1 MTPTPD
7 TATADRL
14 LYLRALDPEGALPL
28 TPLDTPVPDEDP
40 GTAGAGELAD
50 EARRWGAEQTA
61 RFRTELGAKAAT
73 EPVVRCLLLN
83 SAPLALSAGSWLQW
97 MSSAANG
104 DTGLALEILALYAGD
119 LGVGYPGADRGS
131 AYRAALAHHRLPL
144 DTDGVGLTSNDLI
157 QNVSFRLPALL
168 LAMSRQPDRYFA
180 EILGADLFLRAVGT
194 PPPLAVLPE
203 TALGPM
209 TARDIDLGSTRTGQ
223 GPSALERS
231 LTAAGLCLAPEEPE
245 PGPPL
250 GPGAPPPP
258 DRPTAPDRLRHG
270 FRRAAREYRRWCEA
284 LLREAVLAHHPDYD
298 IWRLL
303 FGRARQAAVYHGRY
317 RLDGRPLA
325 EWFADIEAGPA
336 PFLDALAASPLVR
349 PGNPDRSPLIR
360 GLISE
365 TGPMFRVFTEDEVAA
380 IRRWIAQLPADG
392 TPTADRRALHD
403 VQRTWF
409 RRTAGPEPGETAP
422 QRPPESAGP
431 GSTRDA
437 YRRLLT
443 REDSPAIRRYAHDY
457 ARRWLIR
464 SGFRLDAAPHQLPAR
479 WDPER
484 GLSPW
489 LLAEHDR
496 HGAEFGVEFGAEIGD
511 GAADGGDTPVPTRE
525 QLISSTLQLAPLIM
539 IDGAWLQGFT
549 DYRLASS
556 PVGHLLFRTYW
567 DELGNGE
574 RELNHPRIY
583 RRLLGE
589 MGHELPPTASA
600 AFAEWPGFH
609 DESFALPV
617 FWLSVS
623 RFPRTFQPE
632 ILGLNLAMELSGV
645 GGSYRTARV
654 GLEKYGFS
662 TQFVDLHN
670 TIDNVATGHS
680 AWAAEAVDAFMAQVP
695 GVLGPG
701 GDPAIWRR
709 IRIGYRSLNS
719 PRTLGSALYARL
731 RGRGAAERSLP
742 AGRG

>member
-1 MTPTPD
+1 M
-7 TATADRL
+7 
-14 LYLRALDPEGALPL
+14 DPEGALSL
-28 TPLDTPVPDEDP
+28 TTLDTLALDDALGQAPASPA
-40 GTAGAGELAD
+40 TASPEELAD
-50 EARRWGAEQTA
+50 EARRWAVERTD
-61 RFRTELGAKAAT
+61 RFRGELGVKATAG
-73 EPVVRCLLLN
+73 PVVRCLLLN
-83 SAPLALSAGSWLQW
+83 TAPLALAAGSWLQW

-104 DTGLALEILALYAGD
+104 DTGLALEVLALYAD
-119 LGVGYPGADRGS
+119 DIGVGYPRADRGS
-131 AYRAALAHHRLPL
+131 AYRAALSHHRLPL
-144 DTDGVGLTSNDLI
+144 DTDGVGLTSSDQL
-157 QNVSFRLPALL
+157 QNFSFRLPALL
-168 LAMSRQPDRYFA
+168 LAMSRQPDRYSA

-194 PPPLAVLPE
+194 PPPLAVLSR
-203 TALGPM
+203 ADLGPL
-209 TARDIDLGSTRTGQ
+209 TAQDIDLGSARSGTG
-223 GPSALERS
+223 PTALERS
-231 LTAAGLCLAPEEPE
+231 LAAAAHCSPSAAEALHL
-245 PGPPL
+245 
-250 GPGAPPPP
+250 
-258 DRPTAPDRLRHG
+258 G
-270 FRRAAREYRRWCEA
+270 FRWAAREYRRSCDL

-303 FGRARQAAVYHGRY
+303 FSRARQAAVYHGRY

-325 EWFADIEAGPA
+325 AWFADIDAGPG
-336 PFLDALAASPLVR
+336 PFLDALARSPLVR

-365 TGPMFRVFTEDEVAA
+365 NGPMFRVFTEEEIAA
-380 IRRWIAQLPADG
+380 IRRWIAHLPTNHSDRSDRDGAAQPPASDTDGHGIAQLPTSD
-392 TPTADRRALHD
+392 TDRHTLDD
-403 VQRTWF
+403 VHRHWF
-409 RRTAGPEPGETAP
+409 RHLPTIPAP
-422 QRPPESAGP
+422 RPPVPPRTPHASAP
-431 GSTRDA
+431 GSTREA

-464 SGFRLDAAPHQLPAR
+464 SEFRLEAAPHQLPGR
-479 WDPER
+479 WDPEQ

-496 HGAEFGVEFGAEIGD
+496 HGEEFDEGTGSQPENASGPES
-511 GAADGGDTPVPTRE
+511 PVPTRD
-525 QLISSTLQLAPLIM
+525 QLIASTLQLAPLIM

-556 PVGHLLFRTYW
+556 PVGHLLFQTYW

-574 RELNHPRIY
+574 QELNHPRIY
-583 RRLLGE
+583 RALLRQ
-589 MGHELPPTASA
+589 MGHDLPPTASA
-600 AFAEWPGFH
+600 DFAEWPGFH

-617 FWLSVS
+617 FWLCVS

-654 GLEKYGFS
+654 GLKKYGFS

-701 GDPAIWRR
+701 AQGALWRR
-709 IRIGYRSLNS
+709 VRIGYRSLNS
-719 PRTLGSALYARL
+719 PRTVGSALYARVKARRSPTVPSPL
-731 RGRGAAERSLP
+731 EGAHPR
-742 AGRG
+742 